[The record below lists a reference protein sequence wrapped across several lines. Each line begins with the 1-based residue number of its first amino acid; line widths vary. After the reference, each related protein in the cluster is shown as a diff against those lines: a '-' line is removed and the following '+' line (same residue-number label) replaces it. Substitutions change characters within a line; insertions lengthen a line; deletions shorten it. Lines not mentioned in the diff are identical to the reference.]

1 LLAVASDLLFNLL
14 VILITMIVHQ
24 FWIESKPNSKP
35 IIKYSI
41 LVTSGLAIFICMVFS
56 FYEYDGVRYDLRRI
70 PLWFGTIYGGP
81 IVGFVLLV
89 LTSVIRFMQ
98 GGSDVY
104 SSIMNTALM
113 FFSTVIITPLYFR
126 LGTYKKIIL
135 STFMNIFFSFLVLIA
150 FNFLHHDSFKIDYWF
165 EFLIINAI
173 GIILVSLSVEMIQ
186 SNYEWRMKVIYAD
199 KLDVVGHLA
208 AAVNHEINNPL
219 TTIRGLIQLVKEDP
233 GLTVEKEQTFLQLA
247 LEEVDKVNQII
258 KDYLTYARPYPTTN
272 EVFQLEEVLHN
283 SINIVRPLAEM
294 EDASIEMGDTPACS
308 LMGDPRQ
315 LVQALVNLLKN
326 SINAVKKGGN
336 IELKVRV
343 KNKECFIYI
352 IDNGIGMDKELQK
365 RLGEPYFTTTSTGT
379 GLGLMVVYRIID
391 SMEGEIKIDSRQGVG
406 TKVVLKLPV
415 L

>member
-1 LLAVASDLLFNLL
+1 
-14 VILITMIVHQ
+14 
-24 FWIESKPNSKP
+24 
-35 IIKYSI
+35 
-41 LVTSGLAIFICMVFS
+41 
-56 FYEYDGVRYDLRRI
+56 
-70 PLWFGTIYGGP
+70 
-81 IVGFVLLV
+81 
-89 LTSVIRFMQ
+89 
-98 GGSDVY
+98 
-104 SSIMNTALM
+104 M
-113 FFSTVIITPLYFR
+113 FFSTVMITPLYFR
-126 LGTYKKIIL
+126 LGTYKKIVL

-150 FNFLHHDSFKIDYWF
+150 FTFLHHDSFKIDYWF

-247 LEEVDKVNQII
+247 LEEVDKVNHII

-272 EVFQLEEVLHN
+272 EVFQLDEVLHN

-294 EDASIEMGDTPACS
+294 EDALIVMGDTPACC
-308 LMGDPRQ
+308 LMGDPKQ

-336 IELKVRV
+336 IELKVKV
-343 KNKECFIYI
+343 KNKECYIYI
-352 IDNGIGMDKELQK
+352 IDNGIGMDKALQK
-365 RLGEPYFTTTSTGT
+365 RLGEPYFTTTSRGT
-379 GLGLMVVYRIID
+379 GLGLMVVYRIVD
-391 SMEGEIKIDSRQGVG
+391 SMKGEIKIDSRQGVG
-406 TKVVLKLPV
+406 TKVLLKLPI